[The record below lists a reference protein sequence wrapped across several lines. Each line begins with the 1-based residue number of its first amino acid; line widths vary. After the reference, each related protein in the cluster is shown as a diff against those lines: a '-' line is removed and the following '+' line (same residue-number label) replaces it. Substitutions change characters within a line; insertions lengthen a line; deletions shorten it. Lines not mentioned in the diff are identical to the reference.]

1 MRVYVPLTAILLA
14 SLLLAGCFGGSKT
27 PQTSNTNTARVTD
40 IDEKVLKQDPLER
53 NYDPHV
59 IMKRAESFYEKENY
73 AEAAVEYQHFL
84 DLHKTHMLA
93 PYAQYRLALSY
104 HQQITTKDRDPG
116 PVRQTLEA
124 LEKLLKEYPGSTYEN
139 EARGKIADCRNH
151 LAAYEVYVGRH
162 YFKKTAYL
170 AALHRFEGVLNQFP
184 ETEAVA
190 DARYHLALTYKEL
203 GDKGQAVEHLTTL
216 LTQFPKA
223 PVRKDGQALL
233 SKLNGKPPKA
243 TVPAA
248 GMAATQ
254 AATAKPTLP
263 PPLPPTL
270 SSLAQSSARP
280 AVGLSGGSPPVINC
294 GLNTSC

>member
-1 MRVYVPLTAILLA
+1 MRLYLPLTGALLV
-14 SLLLAGCFGGSKT
+14 SLVLTGCSSTPKT
-27 PQTSNTNTARVTD
+27 PPTSNTNSSRITD

-104 HQQITTKDRDPG
+104 HNLVTTKDRDPG

-124 LEKLLKEYPGSTYEN
+124 MEKLLKDYPGSTYDN
-139 EARGKIADCRNH
+139 EARAKITEARNH
-151 LAAYEVYVGRH
+151 LAAYEVYVGRQ
-162 YFKKTAYL
+162 YLRKAAYL
-170 AALHRFEGVLNQFP
+170 GAMHRFEGVLTRYP
-184 ETEAVA
+184 ETDAVA
-190 DARYHLALTYKEL
+190 DARYYLALTYKEL
-203 GDKGQAVEHLTTL
+203 GDNRQAADQLASL

-233 SKLNGKPPKA
+233 SKLTGKSLNG
-243 TVPAA
+243 
-248 GMAATQ
+248 
-254 AATAKPTLP
+254 ATAAAASTAPVATTKPTIP
-263 PPLPPTL
+263 PPLPSTHP
-270 SSLAQSSARP
+270 SLAQSSAASP
-280 AVGLSGGSPPVINC
+280 VGLSGSAPPMITC